1 MEHYSA
7 VKVAV
12 RKNQLQDK
20 LLGEKGIVPK
30 YLYGMLVFV

>member
-7 VKVAV
+7 VKVDVHKDQA
-12 RKNQLQDK
+12 KDK

-30 YLYGMLVFV
+30 HLYGMLVFV